1 MKKQSLK
8 NSHET
13 VFSLFG
19 SPRKIDFLPP
29 AARKS
34 ALEKRPRFALP
45 CSPLH
50 IGGRKRTMKSP
61 FFSFLFVSFPLC
73 SFLFLSFPLFSSF
86 FPPPLSSPCLFPSA
100 IPSLRKLPNGR
111 NDLPLFPVRCVRG
124 ARPPSFTALSARVSC
139 RNRRIAHIRD
149 WRYRVFSFCPRS
161 CRKSARIP
169 KTK

>member
-19 SPRKIDFLPP
+19 SPRKTDFLPP
-29 AARKS
+29 AARKN

-50 IGGRKRTMKSP
+50 IGGRKRTMTP
-61 FFSFLFVSFPLC
+61 
-73 SFLFLSFPLFSSF
+73 PLFSSL
-86 FPPPLSSPCLFPSA
+86 FPPSLTTPCLFPSA

-124 ARPPSFTALSARVSC
+124 ARPPSFTALPARVSY
-139 RNRRIAHIRD
+139 RNRRIARIRD

-161 CRKSARIP
+161 CRKSVRIP

>member
-19 SPRKIDFLPP
+19 SPRKTDFFPP
-29 AARKS
+29 AAKRN
-34 ALEKRPRFALP
+34 ALEKSPPFCVTLLPFAY
-45 CSPLH
+45 
-50 IGGRKRTMKSP
+50 RRTKANDEK
-61 FFSFLFVSFPLC
+61 
-73 SFLFLSFPLFSSF
+73 SFLFLSFPFFSFLFLF
-86 FPPPLSSPCLFPSA
+86 FPSVPFFSLRPFLPPCLFPSA

-111 NDLPLFPVRCVRG
+111 NDLSLFPVRCVRG
-124 ARPPSFTALSARVSC
+124 ARPPSFTALPARVSC
-139 RNRRIAHIRD
+139 RNRRIARIRD

-161 CRKSARIP
+161 CRKSVRIP